1 MPEFDMN
8 YAFLIVG
15 ILLTFAILA
24 SKLSSFFGT
33 PLLLLFLSIG
43 MLTGEDGIIL
53 HLHYTD

>member
-24 SKLSSFFGT
+24 SNYRPSLVPRYCYCSCQ
-33 PLLLLFLSIG
+33 LVC
-43 MLTGEDGIIL
+43 
-53 HLHYTD
+53 

>member
-24 SKLSSFFGT
+24 SKIIV
-33 PLLLLFLSIG
+33 LLWYPVTVTVLVNW
-43 MLTGEDGIIL
+43 
-53 HLHYTD
+53 YVNR